1 LTLVP
6 QRYKEILELEVKLLE
21 RKFKFTIYLNS
32 SSYNML
38 KQVHVRRLQTLKIYK
53 SQDDT
58 ENLSESSLVMCWQ
71 SRWVC
76 KPLWSSQVIASK
88 YHQNLY
94 RDLSY
99 SASLSYVKSETKM
112 STEQLKFAKV
122 LTTLKNEI
130 QNYL

>member
-1 LTLVP
+1 MTLVP

-71 SRWVC
+71 SR
-76 KPLWSSQVIASK
+76 
-88 YHQNLY
+88 
-94 RDLSY
+94 
-99 SASLSYVKSETKM
+99 
-112 STEQLKFAKV
+112 
-122 LTTLKNEI
+122 
-130 QNYL
+130 